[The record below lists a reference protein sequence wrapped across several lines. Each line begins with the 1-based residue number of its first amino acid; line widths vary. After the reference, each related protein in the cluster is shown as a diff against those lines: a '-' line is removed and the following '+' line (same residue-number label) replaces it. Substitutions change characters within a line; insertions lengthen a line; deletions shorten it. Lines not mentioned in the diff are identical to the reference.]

1 MQSRRISQNVQ
12 INISLP
18 RVWKELLE
26 NLARIM
32 AAEEKHNLKWHDLIR
47 RAVKENPSFQMNKYR
62 HSSHSTYLCRYHL
75 IFCPK
80 FRFRVLKDGVDET
93 LKEILQKIC
102 DRYRY
107 EIQAMEVMPDHIH
120 FFLSAPQTAAL
131 TDIAWTIKSISAIE
145 LFKAYPDLKHF
156 YQRCGRLWSNGYFIA
171 TTGDASAETIKK
183 YIEPE

>member
-1 MQSRRISQNVQ
+1 
-12 INISLP
+12 
-18 RVWKELLE
+18 
-26 NLARIM
+26 
-32 AAEEKHNLKWHDLIR
+32 
-47 RAVKENPSFQMNKYR
+47 MNKSR

-120 FFLSAPQTAAL
+120 FFLSAPQTAAPA
-131 TDIAWTIKSISAIE
+131 DIARTIKSISAIE

-171 TTGDASAETIKK
+171 TAADASAETIKK
-183 YIEPE
+183 YIEDQKSH